1 MTVRL
6 TDDQARVLRM
16 SSNGLCRRAAVGEPS
31 ARVVAAVDGCA
42 GVQAQDLVA
51 SQLAVRARAEA
62 VIKQDVVDS
71 CESWTVVRS
80 WFMRGTLHMVPT
92 GSAGWLT
99 MLLGPLTIAK
109 YRGRRASLGL
119 DDEVCAAAVAAL
131 PQILSGGALER
142 AQLVAALAA
151 RGVDIDPRGQ
161 APAHLVLYAASLGLI
176 RRGPENGTEPTYVLV
191 DHAGETAC
199 ADPAAAAAKLARWYF
214 SAFGPATLEDFTAW
228 SGLAAGSARTA
239 VGKLTG
245 GELAE
250 AEAGGRRMWLPAG
263 LLDTVDDRPAGV
275 WRLLPAFDTFL
286 VGYRDRE
293 LLIDPA
299 SAKLVY
305 AGGGWIHPAVLR
317 DGMVVG
323 TWRLRRQGGD
333 AAAEVS
339 LFDDRDRAAELA
351 SEVDDVRLF
360 FGDSRLAVG
369 GVNHHR
375 RGVMAVDAVEDAGEV
390 LELAA
395 EIVVQV
401 CCVQG
406 QLAPARVHDVE
417 DRAAA

>member
-1 MTVRL
+1 MGQVTVRL
-6 TDDQARVLRM
+6 TNDQARALRM
-16 SSNGLCRRAAVGEPS
+16 SSNGLCRQAAAGES
-31 ARVVAAVDGCA
+31 GARVAAVVNGCA

-62 VIKQDVVDS
+62 VIRQDVVDACTS
-71 CESWTVVRS
+71 GSVVRS

-99 MLLGPLTIAK
+99 MLLGPLTIARH
-109 YRGRRASLGL
+109 RGRRASLGL
-119 DDEVCAAAVAAL
+119 DDQVCAAASAAL
-131 PQILSGGALER
+131 PQILCDGPLER

-151 RGVDIDPRGQ
+151 SGVSIDTSGQ
-161 APAHLVLYAASLGLI
+161 APHHLVLYAASLGLI
-176 RRGPENGTEPTYVLV
+176 RRGPDNGTEPTYVLV
-191 DHAGETAC
+191 DQDGEADH
-199 ADPAAAAAKLARWYF
+199 ADPSAAAADLARWYF
-214 SAFGPATLEDFTAW
+214 SAFGPATVEDFTAW
-228 SGLAAGSARTA
+228 SGLSAASARAA
-239 VGKLTG
+239 VDGLKG

-250 AEAGGRRMWLPAG
+250 AEVGRRQMWLPAP
-263 LLDTVDDRPAGV
+263 LLDALDDGPAGV

-299 SAKLVY
+299 PAKQVY

-333 AAAEVS
+333 AAAEIE
-339 LFDDRDRAAELA
+339 LFDNRDRAAELA

-360 FGDSRLAVG
+360 FGDSRLVVG

-401 CCVQG
+401 
-406 QLAPARVHDVE
+406 
-417 DRAAA
+417 

>member
-6 TDDQARVLRM
+6 TNDQAGALRM
-16 SSNGLCRRAAVGEPS
+16 SSNGLCRRAAAGES
-31 ARVVAAVDGCA
+31 AARVVAAANGCA

-62 VIKQDVVDS
+62 VVRQDVVDACTS
-71 CESWTVVRS
+71 GSVVRS

-99 MLLGPLTIAK
+99 TLLGPL
-109 YRGRRASLGL
+109 
-119 DDEVCAAAVAAL
+119 
-131 PQILSGGALER
+131 
-142 AQLVAALAA
+142 
-151 RGVDIDPRGQ
+151 
-161 APAHLVLYAASLGLI
+161 
-176 RRGPENGTEPTYVLV
+176 RRGPDNGTEPTYVLV
-191 DHAGETAC
+191 DHAGEAAH
-199 ADPAAAAAKLARWYF
+199 ADPSAAAADLARWYF
-214 SAFGPATLEDFTAW
+214 SAFGPATVEDFTAW
-228 SGLAAGSARTA
+228 SGLSAASARTA
-239 VGKLTG
+239 VDGLKG

-250 AEAGGRRMWLPAG
+250 AQVGGRQMWLPAP
-263 LLDTVDDRPAGV
+263 LLDTLDEEDGPAGV

-299 SAKLVY
+299 SAKQVY

-339 LFDDRDRAAELA
+339 LFDDRDRPAELA

-360 FGDSRLAVG
+360 FGDSRLVVG

-401 CCVQG
+401 
-406 QLAPARVHDVE
+406 
-417 DRAAA
+417 